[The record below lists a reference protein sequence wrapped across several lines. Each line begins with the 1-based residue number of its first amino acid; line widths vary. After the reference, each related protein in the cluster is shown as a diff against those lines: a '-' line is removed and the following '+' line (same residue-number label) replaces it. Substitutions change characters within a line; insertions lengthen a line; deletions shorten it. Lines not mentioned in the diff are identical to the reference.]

1 MPALW
6 AAYDA
11 KLWVPF
17 WKYVVG
23 RETRGR
29 LEACMEWGYEPRG
42 EGKGMGW
49 DGEFL
54 REMEREYNG
63 DKEAPVGMMVG
74 RRVRV
79 AQEVKEENND
89 DEGEDEKKVEG
100 EDDL

>member
-1 MPALW
+1 MV
-6 AAYDA
+6 
-11 KLWVPF
+11 WV
-17 WKYVVG
+17 YSRGGVV
-23 RETRGR
+23 
-29 LEACMEWGYEPRG
+29 WGW
-42 EGKGMGW
+42 GW
-49 DGEFL
+49 FGEFL